1 MKKKDKT
8 EYDKRV
14 NAMKDVQNETA
25 NKKQKKEDDPDYI
38 DLMKRMRKNLE
49 EKKTKNKT
57 EKVMRK

>member
-1 MKKKDKT
+1 MQSKMFKMRQQIKS
-8 EYDKRV
+8 
-14 NAMKDVQNETA
+14 
-25 NKKQKKEDDPDYI
+25 QKKEDDPDYI